1 MAAGEITDVCGSIS
15 VCEVSFA
22 LTQMAG
28 FLTITLVSTVEASIN
43 SII

>member
-1 MAAGEITDVCGSIS
+1 MAAGEITDVCGSIIS

-28 FLTITLVSTVEASIN
+28 FLTISNHSTVEASI
-43 SII
+43 I